1 MWYVV
6 QKVLLLHCHR
16 AFCEQHRS
24 LSFQPVASFIAQ
36 QLVLTFGIAG
46 VHQLLDVIGML
57 VVVLLVRKG
66 VHGRA
71 GAGAG
76 AGGTP
81 SLCC

>member
-1 MWYVV
+1 M
-6 QKVLLLHCHR
+6 
-16 AFCEQHRS
+16 
-24 LSFQPVASFIAQ
+24 
-36 QLVLTFGIAG
+36 LTFRIAG
-46 VHQLLDVIGML
+46 GHQLLDVIDTL